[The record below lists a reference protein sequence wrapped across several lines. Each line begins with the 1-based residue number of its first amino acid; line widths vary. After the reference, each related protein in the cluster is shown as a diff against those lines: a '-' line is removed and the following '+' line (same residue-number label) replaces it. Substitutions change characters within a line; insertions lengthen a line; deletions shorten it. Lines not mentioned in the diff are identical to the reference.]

1 MVYVC
6 VVCKN
11 VNIWEHVTLHLF
23 SGQKRTSSVL
33 LYPSLAFS
41 LETGSL
47 TKAWAMLAANSPVWE
62 KASVKMSF
70 IGADVI

>member
-1 MVYVC
+1 M
-6 VVCKN
+6 VCKH
-11 VNIWEHVTLHLF
+11 VNIWEHVILHLL
-23 SGQKRTSSVL
+23 KRTSSVL